1 MRSCSLQSRRF
12 RSRTYDLCQTRSLVP
27 EMRMYTSRGS
37 SALSSMSC
45 DAEHKTPLCMIAHAD
60 SKPVRQASQR
70 QQPARHT
77 LSGEG
82 RSVLILS
89 ERNPHDR
96 LIGATTCVR
105 PTTRP
110 SLLSLYTRRSSR
122 AALACATTMRLR
134 IQRLQ
139 TVSTLLTSGRIG
151 SKNREVKSAF
161 SRFQQPV
168 LRSIGPTRATNSRCF
183 HAIWGFSD
191 SRARSST

>member
-110 SLLSLYTRRSSR
+110 SLLSLHPTVKQSSASMRNDNAIEDTKVADSQHLADVWQDRQQKSRS
-122 AALACATTMRLR
+122 
-134 IQRLQ
+134 
-139 TVSTLLTSGRIG
+139 
-151 SKNREVKSAF
+151 
-161 SRFQQPV
+161 
-168 LRSIGPTRATNSRCF
+168 
-183 HAIWGFSD
+183 
-191 SRARSST
+191 

>member
-1 MRSCSLQSRRF
+1 
-12 RSRTYDLCQTRSLVP
+12 
-27 EMRMYTSRGS
+27 MRMYTSRGS